1 MSDHKT
7 REILCTVGPASLNA
21 SVLVRLEELGVDLFR
36 INLSHT
42 RLHDL
47 AQVVSFIRSHSKVPI
62 CLDTEGAQIRTGDLV
77 SGEIVLR
84 ENTTVFAHRERVPG
98 DSNNFNLYPLDIVD
112 QLEEG
117 DFISVDFNAV
127 LVQVTRKLPDRV
139 AMRVIHGG
147 VVGRNKAVTVER
159 DLPLAPLTTKDIQA
173 LKWGRENGIRHV
185 ALSFANRGSDV
196 DAVRA
201 LVGDDTFLISK
212 IECRNALHNLD
223 DIAQRSDALLIDR
236 GDLSRQEPIER
247 IPSLQKMI
255 IRRGAELGRRVY
267 VATNLLESMIT
278 AQKPTRA
285 EVNDVVNTLLDGADG
300 LVLAAETAIGRDPVG
315 CVGMILKLIH
325 EYEAYRRTDAESVRH
340 YRPSDALSLL
350 VPPHGGTLI
359 EQILPPSAIDQLAGL
374 PYIRVGLDVLQDAQH
389 IALGTFSPLRG
400 FMNEDTLESVLRTN
414 RLPDG
419 TPWPMPILLPLDA
432 DAEARLEPGAPVVL
446 ADETGTPHAVVRD
459 VEVFSVAP
467 EALAAQWFGATSG
480 AHADVRQVRSWRGRF
495 LAGTVHLVRRLPSPH
510 REYELSPRESR
521 FVLQHK
527 GWRKVLG
534 YQAVAPATRLDEHA
548 QLNALDR
555 HSADGLLLNVGADPG
570 AGADAS
576 QGFPTDAVLGSYRM
590 MLDFGYYPPGKVAL
604 GVLPIRRRHGG
615 AREQVFQAL
624 CHKNLGCSHYIVDPI
639 AGGSASPAASP
650 ELAEDIRSL
659 FASLGDL
666 GITPVFVGP
675 LAYDPDTQR
684 YVERDAGKQRGRRRT
699 SLFPPADAR
708 AALGRNQPLPEW
720 FMHEPIQDMLRTS
733 LTARSTNPLEH
744 EHARPH

>member
-1 MSDHKT
+1 MSDTKT

-42 RLHDL
+42 RIKDL
-47 AQVVSFIRSHSKVPI
+47 PQVVSFIRSHSSVPI

-127 LVQVTRKLPDRV
+127 LVQVTQKLPDRV

-159 DLPLAPLTTKDIQA
+159 DLPLAPLTAKDIEA

-255 IRRGAELGRRVY
+255 IRRGGELRRRVY
-267 VATNLLESMIT
+267 VATNLLESMIS
-278 AQKPTRA
+278 APRPTRA

-325 EYEAYRRTDAESVRH
+325 EYEAYRLATAEAPRH
-340 YRPSDALSLL
+340 YRASDGLSLL
-350 VPPHGGTLI
+350 VSPHGGQLV
-359 EQILPPSAIDQLAGL
+359 EQHVPQEDHAAVEALPKLAVSA
-374 PYIRVGLDVLQDAQH
+374 RVLQDAQH

-400 FMNEDTLESVLRTN
+400 FMDEATLESVLQTH

-419 TPWPMPILLPLDA
+419 TPWPMPILLPLAA
-432 DAEARLEPGAPVVL
+432 DREPAEGPVVL
-446 ADETGTPHAVVRD
+446 TDEAGTAFAVVTDART
-459 VEVFSVAP
+459 FSFDTR
-467 EALAAQWFGATSG
+467 ELALKWFGTTSDTHPG
-480 AHADVRQVRSWRGRF
+480 ARETNTWSGRF
-495 LAGTVHLVRRLPSPH
+495 LTGKVSVLQRLPSAH
-510 REYELSPRESR
+510 REYELTPRESR

-527 GWRKVLG
+527 GWRKVIG
-534 YQAVAPATRLDEHA
+534 FQARGPATRLDEHVQIA
-548 QLNALDR
+548 ALER
-555 HSADGLLLNVGADPG
+555 HCADGLFLNLGLEIDRAH
-570 AGADAS
+570 S
-576 QGFPTDAVLGSYRM
+576 FPADAVLSSYRM
-590 MLDFGYYPPGKVAL
+590 MLDFGYYPGGKVTL
-604 GVLPIRRRHGG
+604 GVQPLYPRHAG
-615 AREQVFQAL
+615 AREQVFHAL
-624 CHKNLGCSHYIVDPI
+624 CHKNLGCSHYLFDPAI
-639 AGGSASPAASP
+639 QPNTETEQTDDVRALLAS
-650 ELAEDIRSL
+650 I
-659 FASLGDL
+659 GDL
-666 GITPVFVGP
+666 GITPICVGQVE
-675 LAYDPDTQR
+675 YDPETQG
-684 YVERDAGKQRGRRRT
+684 YVERDGRKRRVAGRRT
-699 SLFPPADAR
+699 ALHPKEAS
-708 AALGRNQPLPEW
+708 AALSRNELLPEW
-720 FMHEPIQDMLRTS
+720 FMRESIQDMLRSRLTS
-733 LTARSTNPLEH
+733 IQLERRH
-744 EHARPH
+744 VFAH